1 MAVKKA
7 NVRTVMA
14 SYNEIDGVPNH
25 ANKWLLTDVLRGE
38 WGFTGYVISDYDAV
52 NRMITK
58 YHSSK
63 DKPEAAMR
71 SINAGM
77 DFECPSNW
85 KNYCFAYLPELIRY
99 W

>member
-25 ANKWLLTDVLRGE
+25 ANNWLLNDVLRGE

-52 NRMITK
+52 NRMITRQ
-58 YHSSK
+58 HAALNQA
-63 DKPEAAMR
+63 EAGKRA
-71 SINAGM
+71 INAGM
-77 DFECPSNW
+77 DFECPSSW
-85 KNYCFAYLPELIRY
+85 KEYCFRFLPA
-99 W
+99 